1 MRDELYPEIWREAD
15 DLKSECR
22 TPKEPALALRDK
34 ILEQVPPMGTELKTV
49 KHKLSDPNVNN
60 AVVLM
65 DIEVIRNMTMFPIC

>member
-1 MRDELYPEIWREAD
+1 MSCT
-15 DLKSECR
+15 LKFGGRPTISQCECQ
-22 TPKEPALALRDK
+22 TPKDPALALRDK